1 MYRIVPYSFSISVK
15 DWQIGGHKV
24 DSAGQGFET
33 SKLKYVVCVAC
44 SILLCFQKTVTALLQ
59 CYSVTAV
66 CSVIMGDPCDLNL
79 EESREDRK
87 AALSEAAFLRSL
99 DHDQINRALS
109 QPRREPMQRQVL

>member
-1 MYRIVPYSFSISVK
+1 
-15 DWQIGGHKV
+15 
-24 DSAGQGFET
+24 
-33 SKLKYVVCVAC
+33 
-44 SILLCFQKTVTALLQ
+44 
-59 CYSVTAV
+59 
-66 CSVIMGDPCDLNL
+66 MGDACDLNL

>member
-1 MYRIVPYSFSISVK
+1 MSYVLRVAYCSVFRR
-15 DWQIGGHKV
+15 QVQH
-24 DSAGQGFET
+24 
-33 SKLKYVVCVAC
+33 
-44 SILLCFQKTVTALLQ
+44 

-66 CSVIMGDPCDLNL
+66 CSVIMGDECNLNL